1 MPLLV
6 NLLVI
11 KSIVLSPAI
20 SMVPWDENFCDTKS
34 PLSFQSKETFKLTFH
49 VSLGCHNPSTEL
61 VLCIEGIV
69 FILQKGLSSTEML

>member
-20 SMVPWDENFCDTKS
+20 SMVPWDENCCDTKP

-49 VSLGCHNPSTEL
+49 IFLGCHNLSTEL

-69 FILQKGLSSTEML
+69 FIPPKGLSSTEMI